1 MTDLHHF
8 TNSIVKQYYAAFNQK
23 DWTGMIAL
31 VDPEIRHEVNQG
43 DVRIGQEL
51 YTQFLQQMD
60 ESYEETLHDLVF
72 MSNDTGERIAV
83 EFVVHG
89 IYKKGDEGMPPAHG
103 QSYVLPAGAFLEVK
117 NGKIRRV
124 TTYYNLP
131 LWLKLVGE

>member
-1 MTDLHHF
+1 MQSLE
-8 TNSIVKQYYAAFNQK
+8 IVKQYYAAFNQK
-23 DWTGMIAL
+23 NWAGMIAL
-31 VDPEIRHEVNQG
+31 VDSEIRHEVNQG
-43 DVRIGQEL
+43 EVRIGQEL

-72 MSNDTGERIAV
+72 MSNETGERIAA

-117 NGKIRRV
+117 NGKICRV

-131 LWLKLVGE
+131 LWLKLVGG

>member
-1 MTDLHHF
+1 MQSLE
-8 TNSIVKQYYAAFNQK
+8 IVKQYYAAFNQK
-23 DWTGMIAL
+23 NWAGMIAL

-43 DVRIGQEL
+43 EVRIGQEL

-72 MSNDTGERIAV
+72 MSNDTGERIAA

-117 NGKIRRV
+117 NGKICRV

-131 LWLKLVGE
+131 LWLKLVSG

>member
-1 MTDLHHF
+1 MQSLE
-8 TNSIVKQYYAAFNQK
+8 IVKQYYAAFNQK
-23 DWTGMIAL
+23 NWAGMIAL

-43 DVRIGQEL
+43 EVRIGQEL
-51 YTQFLQQMD
+51 YTQFLQLMD
-60 ESYEETLHDLVF
+60 ESYEETLQDLVF
-72 MSNDTGERIAV
+72 MSNDTGERIAA

-117 NGKIRRV
+117 NGKICRV

-131 LWLKLVGE
+131 LWLKLVSE

>member
-1 MTDLHHF
+1 MQSLE
-8 TNSIVKQYYAAFNQK
+8 IVKQYYASFNQK
-23 DWTGMIAL
+23 DWAGMIAL

-43 DVRIGQEL
+43 EVRIGQEL
-51 YTQFLQQMD
+51 YAQFLQQMD
-60 ESYEETLHDLVF
+60 DSYEETLRDLVF
-72 MSNDTGERIAV
+72 MSNETGERIAA

-117 NGKIRRV
+117 NGKICRV

-131 LWLKLVGE
+131 LWLELVSG

>member
-1 MTDLHHF
+1 MSNLD
-8 TNSIVKQYYAAFNQK
+8 IVKQYYGCFNQK
-23 DWTGMIAL
+23 DWAGMIAL
-31 VDPEIRHEVNQG
+31 VDPDIRHEVNQG
-43 DVRIGQEL
+43 GVRIGQKL

-72 MSNDTGERIAV
+72 MSNDNGERIAA

-89 IYKKGDEGMPPAHG
+89 IYKKGEEGMPPAHG

-117 NGKIRRV
+117 NGKICRV

-131 LWLKLVGE
+131 LWLKLVGG

>member
-1 MTDLHHF
+1 MQSLEL
-8 TNSIVKQYYAAFNQK
+8 VRQYYACFNQK
-23 DWTGMIAL
+23 DWAGMIAL

-51 YTQFLQQMD
+51 YTEFLRQMD

-72 MSNDTGERIAV
+72 MSNDTGERIAA

-117 NGKIRRV
+117 NGKISRV

-131 LWLKLVGE
+131 LWLKLVSE

>member
-1 MTDLHHF
+1 MQSLE
-8 TNSIVKQYYAAFNQK
+8 IVKQYYAAFNQK
-23 DWTGMIAL
+23 DWAGMIAL

-43 DVRIGQEL
+43 EVRIGLEL

-60 ESYEETLHDLVF
+60 ESYEETLQDLVL
-72 MSNDTGERIAV
+72 MSNDNGERIAA
-83 EFVVHG
+83 EFLVHG

-117 NGKIRRV
+117 NGKICRV

-131 LWLKLVGE
+131 LWLKLVSG